1 MKNSQFADFVLDQL
15 AELKGLSC
23 KRMFGGWGLYCGE
36 TFFAIISAE
45 TLYFKTDET
54 SRPDFEKLGMEPF
67 RPSPRQTLKTYYEV
81 PGEILEDRVEL
92 LAWARRAIA
101 AQKGE

>member
-1 MKNSQFADFVLDQL
+1 MKGSQFTNFVMDQL
-15 AELKGLSC
+15 AELEGLIC
-23 KRMFGGWGLYCGE
+23 KRMFGGWGFYCSE
-36 TFFAIISAE
+36 TFFAIISGE
-45 TLYFKTDET
+45 TLYFKTDEI
-54 SRPDFEKLGMEPF
+54 SRADFEKLGMEPF